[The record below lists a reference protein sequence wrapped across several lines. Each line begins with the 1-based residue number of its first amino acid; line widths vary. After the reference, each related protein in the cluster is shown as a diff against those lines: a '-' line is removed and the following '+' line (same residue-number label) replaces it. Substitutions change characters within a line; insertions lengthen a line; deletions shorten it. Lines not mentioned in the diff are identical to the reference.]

1 MTLYELCRRD
11 VINVATGVN
20 MGKTDDIAFD
30 EATAQ
35 ISHIII
41 YGRLRLF
48 GLLGREEDLSIP
60 WTDIRK
66 IGDDVILVHT
76 DVEPKQKVK
85 KGFFS
90 V

>member
-1 MTLYELCRRD
+1 MTLYELCHRD
-11 VINVATGVN
+11 VINVATGAN
-20 MGKTDDIAFD
+20 LGKTDDIAFD
-30 EATAQ
+30 ESTAQ

-60 WTDIRK
+60 WADIRK

-76 DVEPKQKVK
+76 DITPRTKAK
-85 KGFFS
+85 KGIFS
-90 V
+90 A